1 MAYAGLTRGF
11 WRMKVRCSLCVL
23 AAPLVCVLFAGRV
36 SAADDGFSAGRTL
49 RSKHFA
55 IELGAGVSE
64 TVLDGQLAVS
74 PGDAIIA
81 GTSGRALP
89 DRVDTLFTRVC
100 DILDMRLYSYT
111 GTIKVCKD
119 EKQLGSV
126 YSSLFGRDIPLGK
139 SFYAH
144 DLNTIYITEESF
156 IRGIIG
162 HEFAHAVMNHYFVVL
177 PPEKIQ
183 ELLSGY
189 VEFQLRSGG

>member
-1 MAYAGLTRGF
+1 LPDGF
-11 WRMKVRCSLCVL
+11 
-23 AAPLVCVLFAGRV
+23 GR
-36 SAADDGFSAGRTL
+36 DDGFSAGGLCAVNIL
-49 RSKHFA
+49 RSNWRRRQRN
-55 IELGAGVSE
+55 
-64 TVLDGQLAVS
+64 VLDGQLAVS
-74 PGDAIIA
+74 RRRYHRRHF
-81 GTSGRALP
+81 SRALP